1 MRGQPSL
8 YRFLQTIRHRALAA
22 NSAVTANIGN
32 IGAPDVRGKW
42 RAQGCWGQAE
52 HGIRSTN
59 VARGHSGTKPRRA
72 VKRVNFAAGRLA

>member
-1 MRGQPSL
+1 
-8 YRFLQTIRHRALAA
+8 LQTIRHRALAA
-22 NSAVTANIGN
+22 NGAVIANIGN

-52 HGIRSTN
+52 HGIRTTN
-59 VARGHSGTKPRRA
+59 VARGHGGTKPRRT